1 MRATQ
6 CSSDW
11 PLLGRSQTE
20 RATLEIMSRVSP
32 LPTSSCCSTI
42 STRWKGCLTA
52 SNAGRKLGS
61 SASLEVLAAN
71 ACAESSHA
79 RDEGVQRRPLECL
92 QKILESWQRRVT
104 PVRYLETGVLHCGDK
119 IDILG
124 ATPSECV
131 DLIYLDP
138 PFFSNRTYEV
148 IWGEEA
154 ELRSFKDRWAGGIDT
169 YLDWIEPR

>member
-1 MRATQ
+1 
-6 CSSDW
+6 
-11 PLLGRSQTE
+11 
-20 RATLEIMSRVSP
+20 
-32 LPTSSCCSTI
+32 
-42 STRWKGCLTA
+42 
-52 SNAGRKLGS
+52 
-61 SASLEVLAAN
+61 
-71 ACAESSHA
+71 
-79 RDEGVQRRPLECL
+79 
-92 QKILESWQRRVT
+92 
-104 PVRYLETGVLHCGDK
+104 VRYLETGVLHCGDN

-169 YLDWIEPR
+169 YLDWIEPRLRHLHRVLKRTGSFYLHCDPHASHYLKVMLDGIFSVLNFRNELVWQRTPSKGLMSRRFASNHDLILV